1 MEALLTLAE
10 DAAVIGYV
18 LPDVA
23 SIELGSTRSIVNIV
37 EGIRL
42 KRGTYVTLGGDPLEF
57 FVGEVIDGPYYVDEG
72 EGLKTR
78 YVVDLSASVR
88 GGVPAVVLTRPLP
101 GTPVKVMDPRA
112 VQAFIGAV
120 GDMRLGRLPTQEEVE
135 VGLDTSTMTRHLGI
149 FGTTGSGK
157 SNTIQVVVEEASRNG
172 FSILI
177 FDVEGEYVFMD
188 KPTDRL
194 LELLRSFGEKPE
206 GLGNLKVYVPAPS
219 TSRRRDAARFSISFQ
234 EADKDLFSEVAGLT
248 RMEQLYFLDLIE
260 KVEQVAPAFR
270 RVSLDAVIERLKKR
284 LEAQADNPTM
294 PEFIAEAHTSL
305 YSKLMLIKHLGLVDV
320 DVPVLKPEELLKA
333 GQATV
338 VDFSDADDYVRN
350 LVIANLLDAI
360 FKYKME
366 NIETPNLLIVI
377 EEAHTF
383 ISRYKRDRMLATLMM
398 LVELARRGRKRGI
411 CLGFVTQQPAHL
423 PSEILELCNTRIIH
437 RMSST
442 ANIHVLK
449 ESTGNV
455 PDPLWDMLPSLGRG
469 EALVSSP
476 RYTRAVTVKVR
487 PVKSMRIAIE

>member
-1 MEALLTLAE
+1 MLSLAE
-10 DAAVIGYV
+10 DAAAIGYV
-18 LPDVA
+18 LPDEA
-23 SIELGSTRSIVNIV
+23 DMGLGPTRSMIEVDG
-37 EGIRL
+37 GIPL
-42 KRGTYVTLGGDPLEF
+42 KRGVYVTLGGDPMEF
-57 FVGEVIDGPYYVDEG
+57 FVGEVVDGPYYVDG
-72 EGLKTR
+72 EGGLRTR
-78 YVVDLSASVR
+78 YVVELSASVR
-88 GGVPAVVLTRPLP
+88 EGVPAVVLTRPPP
-101 GTPVKVMDPRA
+101 GTAVKLMDPRA
-112 VQAFIGAV
+112 VQAFLGAV
-120 GDMRLGRLPTQEEVE
+120 GGMRLGRLPTQEGVE
-135 VGLDTSTMTRHLGI
+135 IGLDPSTLTRHLGI

-194 LELLRSFGEKPE
+194 LDLLGSFGEKPE
-206 GLGNLKVYVPAPS
+206 GLENLKVYVPAPS
-219 TSRRRDAARFSISFQ
+219 TSRREDAIRFSISFR

-260 KVEQVAPAFR
+260 KVEQIAPAFR
-270 RVSLDAVIERLKKR
+270 EVTLDAVIERLKRR

-305 YSKLMLIKHLGLVDV
+305 YSKLMLVRNLGLVDV
-320 DVPVLKPEELLKA
+320 DVPVLKPGELLRE
-333 GQATV
+333 GQVSV

-350 LVIANLLDAI
+350 LVIADLLYAV
-360 FKYKME
+360 FRYKME
-366 NIETPNLLIVI
+366 RPETPNLLIVI

-383 ISRYKRDRMLATLMM
+383 ISRHKRDRMLATLLM

-442 ANIHVLK
+442 ANIQVLR

-469 EALVSSP
+469 EAVVASP
-476 RYTRAVTVKVR
+476 KYTRAVTVKVR
-487 PVKSMRIAIE
+487 PVKSMRIAVE